1 MKGEAGKSCLSA
13 GTGLENAP
21 VIRLRYGFIPVG
33 YEFIPVG
40 CEIIPVGC
48 EINPKG
54 YENLPKG
61 CGICYGKNSI
71 NFLRR

>member
-1 MKGEAGKSCLSA
+1 MKGEAGKTCLSA
-13 GTGLENAP
+13 GTGQENAP

-33 YEFIPVG
+33 CDF
-40 CEIIPVGC
+40 IPVGC

-61 CGICYGKNSI
+61 CGICCGKNSI